1 MVLKEQNWMGRGN
14 RGQSVL
20 RGAES
25 VMVGSTEESVAMKLR
40 GASDGVEE
48 RRV

>member
-1 MVLKEQNWMGRGN
+1 MVLKEQNEMGRGN

-20 RGAES
+20 QGAE
-25 VMVGSTEESVAMKLR
+25 MVGSTEESVAMKLR